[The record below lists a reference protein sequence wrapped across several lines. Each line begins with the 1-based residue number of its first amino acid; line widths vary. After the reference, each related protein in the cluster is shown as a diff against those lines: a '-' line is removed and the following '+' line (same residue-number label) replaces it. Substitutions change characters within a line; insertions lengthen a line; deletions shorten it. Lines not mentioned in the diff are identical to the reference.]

1 MFIGAAVSSFYAI
14 ATWPRGFWIIIF
26 IGAVIGGVSF
36 LCVRAMQTA
45 VGFLLRGASVRV
57 QRTVI
62 TFASVVAGAFGAVLG
77 LVSGVWLAG
86 GHLTIADVLEG
97 RGIPFILATTV
108 IALSSS
114 FIFHWLSRVQS
125 RRSRHSR
132 PSIHQFLPAASLWSM
147 TTKML
152 PKALPYSLG

>member
-1 MFIGAAVSSFYAI
+1 MPYIKAQDGTSLLRSDMPADSFARLRRLDPFSNAATF
-14 ATWPRGFWIIIF
+14 TGRRCLGEH
-26 IGAVIGGVSF
+26 
-36 LCVRAMQTA
+36 
-45 VGFLLRGASVRV
+45 FLLRGASVRV

-132 PSIHQFLPAASLWSM
+132 PLIHQFLPAASLWSM